1 MSVLKNS
8 TYTSPARL
16 LSLGLTALLIALMPA
31 IAISEN
37 SPAPISLFKANY
49 SAKFSGLN
57 IDAVQ
62 RLEEIE
68 PGVYRESLVAENF
81 LGKIDEQS
89 TFSLTDDQQIQPTEY
104 HYIRSVLGRTRREV
118 QQFDWANKRVQ
129 YRKGDHTKET
139 VLQPGQLDMIT
150 HRLQLRRDLEAG
162 KKQFSYAVISRGK
175 LKQYHYQIVAEEI
188 LQTAIGPLNTVKIEK
203 VSDDNRRFTA
213 WLANDWNYLIVK
225 LEQSQ
230 NGDNHTLEL
239 RSAVVNSQSVV
250 PLEQDKNITEM
261 KTMDGSKL

>member
-1 MSVLKNS
+1 VSVLKNS

-89 TFSLTDDQQIQPTEY
+89 TFSLTP
-104 HYIRSVLGRTRREV
+104 V
-118 QQFDWANKRVQ
+118 
-129 YRKGDHTKET
+129 
-139 VLQPGQLDMIT
+139 
-150 HRLQLRRDLEAG
+150 
-162 KKQFSYAVISRGK
+162 
-175 LKQYHYQIVAEEI
+175 
-188 LQTAIGPLNTVKIEK
+188 
-203 VSDDNRRFTA
+203 
-213 WLANDWNYLIVK
+213 
-225 LEQSQ
+225 
-230 NGDNHTLEL
+230 
-239 RSAVVNSQSVV
+239 
-250 PLEQDKNITEM
+250 
-261 KTMDGSKL
+261 